1 MEDHPR
7 LSGEYSIND
16 RLMTCNLGSSP
27 LARGVLGP
35 TDLPCSHRRIIPACA
50 GSTRNSYCTDC
61 SNRDHPR
68 LRGEYGMMELEY
80 KDGQGSSPLA
90 RGVPKIPDQANCKRR
105 IIPACAGSTT
115 SARSAAF
122 SIEDHPRLR
131 GEYFQLEVYVLLH

>member
-68 LRGEYGMMELEY
+68 LRGEYTLTLIEY
-80 KDGQGSSPLA
+80 YFSCGSSPLA
-90 RGVPKIPDQANCKRR
+90 RGVLRLISIVRVISG
-105 IIPACAGSTT
+105 IIPACAGSTYRRQDRGKST
-115 SARSAAF
+115 W
-122 SIEDHPRLR
+122 DHPRLR
-131 GEYFQLEVYVLLH
+131 G

>member
-68 LRGEYGMMELEY
+68 LRGEYTLTLIEY
-80 KDGQGSSPLA
+80 YFSCGSSPLA
-90 RGVPKIPDQANCKRR
+90 RGVPAIGVIGSSALR
-105 IIPACAGSTT
+105 IIPACAGSTLLGHRLT
-115 SARSAAF
+115 V
-122 SIEDHPRLR
+122 SIWDHPRLR
-131 GEYFQLEVYVLLH
+131 GEY